1 MSAGNYDIT
10 IDQGSDFKL
19 TLVIKD
25 GNTPRSLD
33 GYAARGHLRE
43 SKDSAKHW
51 AFDFSDTDF
60 TSSNTT
66 GTVIMKLAHNA
77 THVTDGEGGTTLTAG
92 NYFYDVE
99 IYKPDGN
106 DAGTD
111 DDEVE
116 RILQGKAVVTREV
129 TR

>member
-25 GNTPRSLD
+25 GNSTRNLT
-33 GYAARGHLRE
+33 GYLARGHLRR
-43 SKDSAKHW
+43 SYDVSVYYS
-51 AFDFSDTDF
+51 FDFSDTTYD
-60 TSSNTT
+60 NN
-66 GTVIMKLAHNA
+66 GTIIMKLPHN
-77 THVTDGEGGTTLTAG
+77 VERNDSTAEAPVPLVDG
-92 NYFYDVE
+92 NYVYDVE
-99 IYKPDGN
+99 VYKPDGN

-116 RILQGKAVVTREV
+116 RILQGNAKVYREV

>member
-33 GYAARGHLRE
+33 GYAARGHLRA
-43 SKDSAKHW
+43 SKDTAQYW
-51 AFDFSDTDF
+51 AFDFTATDF
-60 TSSNTT
+60 TSNNTT
-66 GTVIMKLAHNA
+66 GTVIMKMAHN
-77 THVTDGEGGTTLTAG
+77 VTANNGNTALSEG

-116 RILQGKAVVTREV
+116 RILQGKAKVTREV

>member
-25 GNTPRSLD
+25 GNSVRNLD
-33 GYAARGHLRE
+33 GYLARGHLRA
-43 SKDSAKHW
+43 SMDTAQYW
-51 AFDFSDTDF
+51 AFDFTDTTFD
-60 TSSNTT
+60 SN
-66 GTVIMKLAHNA
+66 GTVIMKMAHN
-77 THVTDGEGGTTLTAG
+77 VTANNGNTALSEG

-99 IYKPDGN
+99 IYKPDGD

-116 RILQGKAVVTREV
+116 RILQGKAKVTREV

>member
-25 GNTPRSLD
+25 GGVVRNLT
-33 GYAARGHLRE
+33 GYLARGHLRA
-43 SKDSAKHW
+43 SYDTAQYW
-51 AFDFSDTDF
+51 AFDFSDTTYDA
-60 TSSNTT
+60 N
-66 GTVIMKLAHNA
+66 GTVIMKMAHNVVA
-77 THVTDGEGGTTLTAG
+77 NNGTSVLTEG
-92 NYFYDVE
+92 NYVYDVE

-111 DDEVE
+111 DDEVD
-116 RILQGKAVVTREV
+116 RILQGKAKVTREV

>member
-25 GNTPRSLD
+25 GDNPRNLT
-33 GYAARGHLRE
+33 GYLARGHLRA
-43 SKDSAKHW
+43 SMDAAQYW
-51 AFDFSDTDF
+51 AFDFTDTTFD
-60 TSSNTT
+60 SN
-66 GTVIMKLAHNA
+66 GTVIMKMAHN
-77 THVTDGEGGTTLTAG
+77 VTANNGNTALSEG

-99 IYKPDGN
+99 IYKPDGD

-116 RILQGKAVVTREV
+116 RILQGKAKVTREV

>member
-25 GNTPRSLD
+25 GDAPRNLD
-33 GYAARGHLRE
+33 GHLARGHLRE
-43 SKDSAKHW
+43 SKDSSRYW
-51 AFDFSDTDF
+51 AFDFSD
-60 TSSNTT
+60 SSYDST
-66 GTVIMKLAHNA
+66 GTLVMKMANDVVADDASTVLP
-77 THVTDGEGGTTLTAG
+77 EG

-99 IYKPDGN
+99 IYTAS
-106 DAGTD
+106 DAT
-111 DDEVE
+111 VE
-116 RILQGKAVVTREV
+116 RILQGKAKVTREV